1 MNKGSNSNIMMFKK
15 NKKELFSLLLDI
27 LLECSEFEKNT
38 KDNNIRLKELNS
50 ILKNRLI
57 RLMCFIEDLDE
68 LNKNRLI
75 ENFLIQIITLLDL
88 IYKEVDN
95 VQLYTNYKLNFI
107 KKAKKLESFKQ
118 KYYGE

>member
-1 MNKGSNSNIMMFKK
+1 MNKGSNIMMFKK

-38 KDNNIRLKELNS
+38 KDNIRLKELNS

-57 RLMCFIEDLDE
+57 KLISFIEDLDE
-68 LNKNRLI
+68 LNKNLLI
-75 ENFLIQIITLLDL
+75 EKFLIQIITLLDL

-107 KKAKKLESFKQ
+107 KQAKKLESFKQ